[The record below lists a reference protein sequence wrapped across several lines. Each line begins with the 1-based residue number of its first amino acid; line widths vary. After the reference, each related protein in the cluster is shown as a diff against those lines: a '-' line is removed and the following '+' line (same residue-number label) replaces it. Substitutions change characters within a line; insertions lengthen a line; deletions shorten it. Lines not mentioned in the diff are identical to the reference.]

1 MSASETSDGRKRTA
15 VDIDADNQRP
25 NKMARGDAADDDE
38 DDLSFLLEL
47 RRKSGEVIQLPK
59 RKSRK
64 ERLAALLEKKRP
76 DALED
81 DEPEDKEVSNDMAS
95 VSSARRVAIRRPIN
109 QSLPA
114 LGTTIQQCTS
124 LRIMN

>member
-1 MSASETSDGRKRTA
+1 MSASEMADGRKRTA
-15 VDIDADNQRP
+15 GDIDADTQRP
-25 NKMARGDAADDDE
+25 NKVARGDAADDE

-95 VSSARRVAIRRPIN
+95 VSSARRVAMGRPIN

>member
-15 VDIDADNQRP
+15 GDIEADTQRP
-25 NKMARGDAADDDE
+25 NKMARGDADDE

-81 DEPEDKEVSNDMAS
+81 DEPEDKEVSG
-95 VSSARRVAIRRPIN
+95 
-109 QSLPA
+109 Q
-114 LGTTIQQCTS
+114 
-124 LRIMN
+124 